1 LQGANR
7 TGLGSVLGSGDG
19 SQSAGSTDVN
29 EDELSQF
36 LEAGA
41 HPLARARKGA
51 LRPAE
56 EVRDLL
62 GAEVMWVEPD
72 PGGADALLATIR
84 REVAMAEG
92 TPEDLA
98 DLPADVGAL
107 PFRPPAWSGAPAEAF
122 GPPAEPVPVG
132 AGVGPG
138 PGAGAGAG
146 MSPSSRPAH
155 ASHAAP
161 TGRRWSAVRIPV
173 PVLAAA
179 AALVVIVGIV
189 GVIRVTR
196 DEDHPTGA
204 EFAIAGTPLVP
215 NASANAMVEDQAAGV
230 SIKLDVKGLP
240 PAEPGT
246 YYQAW
251 VSGSSGAVTVGTFHM
266 RGGDG
271 WIYLWSG
278 VETDRYPTLNVTL
291 ESEGIDPTSSGL
303 VVLSGRIAA

>member
-1 LQGANR
+1 M
-7 TGLGSVLGSGDG
+7 
-19 SQSAGSTDVN
+19 N

-41 HPLARARKGA
+41 QPLTRARKGT

-62 GAEVMWVEPD
+62 GAEIMWVEPD

-84 REVAMAEG
+84 REVALADG
-92 TPEDLA
+92 TAEDLA
-98 DLPADVGAL
+98 DLPADVGSL
-107 PFRPPAWSGAPAEAF
+107 PFRPPAWSGAPADAF

-132 AGVGPG
+132 AGVGSG
-138 PGAGAGAG
+138 PGSGGA
-146 MSPSSRPAH
+146 PSSAPPPSAVPPPPVAGRSPARPAH
-155 ASHAAP
+155 ASQAARS
-161 TGRRWSAVRIPV
+161 GRRWGAVRVPI

-179 AALVVIVGIV
+179 AALIVLAGAIGVVSLVSG
-189 GVIRVTR
+189 
-196 DEDHPTGA
+196 DEDHPTGV

-215 NASANAMVEDQAAGV
+215 EASANATVENQAAGV
-230 SIKLDVKGLP
+230 SIKLDVHGLP
-240 PAEPGT
+240 PAKPGT

-278 VETDRYPTLNVTL
+278 VETDRYPTLNVTI
-291 ESEGIDPTSSGL
+291 ENEGIDPASSGL